1 MCRVCKKLNK
11 HSLKLTLGPW
21 KWAIPKRK
29 NFHPPTIHVQVPF
42 WVFQGVE
49 IWLASAQFADSQ
61 VSTPSFSLYVWAVRD
76 PGSPKFAQ
84 LHSSHGNT
92 RLEHCGDLNSS
103 KWVLNQKIGGGFYPP
118 KSSILGGKIPLFFG
132 FNTQILGP
140 WGDENAGDELV
151 FGRLQVR
158 FVGFFGISESW
169 RFLPSKKPVKQYLN
183 KKLHLDLTNVMKGC
197 WTKNSGILPP
207 KMDGLF
213 HGKPLFF
220 NGWFG
225 GIKSPL
231 FVVQH
236 PYGSDRLG
244 L

>member
-1 MCRVCKKLNK
+1 M
-11 HSLKLTLGPW
+11 
-21 KWAIPKRK
+21 
-29 NFHPPTIHVQVPF
+29 
-42 WVFQGVE
+42 VF
-49 IWLASAQFADSQ
+49 
-61 VSTPSFSLYVWAVRD
+61 T
-76 PGSPKFAQ
+76 
-84 LHSSHGNT
+84 
-92 RLEHCGDLNSS
+92 
-103 KWVLNQKIGGGFYPP
+103 PP

-140 WGDENAGDELV
+140 WGDEHAGDELV

-225 GIKSPL
+225 GIKSP
-231 FVVQH
+231 
-236 PYGSDRLG
+236 PICGSTPIWKWQTRSITSNEGSTVWLWCDQALNNDDCEDMPTEIEVLKRYQRGKAAKMAPFRRGFIGRFL
-244 L
+244 LEIWRVIYTPVI